1 MIVRNGRVI
10 PGHSPVTTPRG
21 DLQEFQRFMTDWVA
35 AVQSAAAAGKSIDD
49 AAASID
55 LTSKYPSF
63 KKERYKAAITAV
75 YAELK
80 K

>member
-1 MIVRNGRVI
+1 MA
-10 PGHSPVTTPRG
+10 
-21 DLQEFQRFMTDWVA
+21 DWVA

-55 LTSKYPSF
+55 LTSKYPGF
-63 KKERYKAAITAV
+63 KNERYKTAITAV
-75 YAELK
+75 YTELK